1 MKTQF
6 LILAITILSMS
17 CKEDNITNDR
27 IEIDMYFSLVDQ
39 NGNDL
44 LDPNNANHIKESDI
58 KLTYFMDSSLQNPE
72 SSKELRFLN
81 EKKDGLYM
89 LSLVP
94 NHTDNYEKPITHVEW
109 GDFKKDTLK
118 ASVARSQGILA
129 FAKVWLNNEL
139 IYDPSDR
146 ELEDGYY
153 NIIQLNIE

>member
-6 LILAITILSMS
+6 LILALTLLFMS

-27 IEIDMYFSLVDQ
+27 IETDMYFSLVDQ

-58 KLTYFMDSSLQNPE
+58 KLTYFMDSSLQSAE

-81 EKKDGLYM
+81 EKKDGLYTI
-89 LSLVP
+89 LVL

-118 ASVARSQGILA
+118 AAIARSQGILA
-129 FAKVWLNNEL
+129 LAKVWLNNEL
-139 IYDPSDR
+139 IYDPGDR

-153 NIIQLNIE
+153 NIIQLNI